1 MPPSRLPVR
10 RADARL
16 RPHSRH
22 PVAALTASDHDIID
36 RLYLVAVEPERFGDL
51 VETWDRRIRAAAT
64 DGDPAVGLLGRP
76 AFAGHVERAEVI
88 LDRLAAAERFG
99 ADPLRDLIET
109 ERTAAFVIDPAG
121 RVRIANRAARTAL
134 GLAAGVALDGLPF
147 LAEDRSAFAEALVR
161 VRAGEAGPGMIRLR
175 LAASGR
181 LVLAQMRRSNPAAT
195 DGDVVVVTTE
205 LVWPPDLSRLLRA
218 TFDLTRAETDV
229 IEGLVRGSTVQ
240 EIATAT
246 GRSEATLRTHVRAI
260 LGKTGARSQTELVRI
275 VLGLMDIAE
284 TAEAGSAPAA
294 AGAPGAGSGG
304 ATTTRSAFRNR
315 DGRVLEWYRFG
326 AEAGRTVVYLPG
338 DLAMGRFTP
347 AMEADLV
354 AAGLGILVPVRAGY
368 GRSTAI
374 PSGKS
379 VLDAAWRD
387 VLETLDHLR
396 IDGPVVVMTSSSDV
410 RIAVELACRRPDR
423 VRAVIGIG
431 AVVPAIEARHY
442 ARMSLWHRFICGNA
456 RFAPGVLPYLVRA
469 GFFLAMRVGVE
480 GFVRALFAD
489 VPGDLAVIRRPEVM
503 AALVAGSEL
512 SLAPDRNAAT
522 AMARSI
528 IEFQHDWSDLI
539 DRCPAPITLFN
550 GEADPECPIETLM
563 EYRDRFPKLAM
574 RTYPGEGRLVY
585 FSQWPDLLDLIRRSV
600 D

>member
-1 MPPSRLPVR
+1 MSGR
-10 RADARL
+10 RGDARL
-16 RPHSRH
+16 RSHSRQ
-22 PVAALTASDHDIID
+22 PVAALSESDHDIID

-51 VETWDRRIRAAAT
+51 VEIWDRRIRAAA

-88 LDRLAAAERFG
+88 LDRLAAAERLG
-99 ADPLRDLIET
+99 ADLLQNLVET

-121 RVRIANRAARTAL
+121 RVRIANKAARTAL
-134 GLAAGVALDGLPF
+134 GLVAGMALDRLPF
-147 LAEDRSAFAEALVR
+147 LAEDRTAFAEALVLA
-161 VRAGEAGPGMIRLR
+161 RAGQAAPGMIRLR
-175 LAASGR
+175 LVASSR
-181 LVLAQMRRSNPAAT
+181 LVLAQMRPSDPGAP
-195 DGDVVVVTTE
+195 DGDVAVVTTE
-205 LVWPPDLSRLLRA
+205 LVWPAELAGLLRA
-218 TFDLTRAETDV
+218 TFELTRAETDV
-229 IEGLVRGSTVQ
+229 IEALVRGATVQ
-240 EIATAT
+240 EIAAAT

-284 TAEAGSAPAA
+284 TAEAGAAPVAPSPAA
-294 AGAPGAGSGG
+294 TARAS
-304 ATTTRSAFRNR
+304 FRNR
-315 DGRVLEWYRFG
+315 DGRLLEWYRFG

-347 AMEADLV
+347 TMEADLA

-387 VLETLDHLR
+387 VLETLDQLR
-396 IDGPVVVMTSSSDV
+396 IDAPVVVMTSSSDV

-431 AVVPAIEARHY
+431 AVLPAIEARHY

-456 RFAPGVLPYLVRA
+456 RFAPSVLPYLVRA

-489 VPGDLAVIRRPEVM
+489 VPGDLALIRRPEVM

-550 GEADPECPIETLM
+550 GEADPECPIDTLM

-585 FSQWPDLLDLIRRSV
+585 FSRWPDLLDLIRRSV